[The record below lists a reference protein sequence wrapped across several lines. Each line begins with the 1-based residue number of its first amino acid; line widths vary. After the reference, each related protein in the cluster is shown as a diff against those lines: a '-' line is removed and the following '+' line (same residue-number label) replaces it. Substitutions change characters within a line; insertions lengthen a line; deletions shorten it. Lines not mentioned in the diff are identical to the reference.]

1 MTSTNKLATLAL
13 AVVASGMAIAP
24 SWAQNPNYEN
34 GDLVLFFQNPGG
46 TTGADQLLF
55 VRLGNTALNFRGAGA
70 GIEPGQASFT
80 LFNIDSALDAAFGTN
95 WANEATLYAGLAG
108 VWGTAG
114 SISNTLVN
122 GDPNR
127 TVYTSRQ
134 RNEAGLGTLGLAG
147 SAAWTVST
155 DGAMTNASS
164 GIQGALATFETAGAG
179 AVAQIGTGISALDEN
194 APAGTTNFVAF
205 ANPGVQQQGTNGS
218 FGSFG
223 GVDNVEFALDL
234 YRILAKTSAPGQVPG
249 VLRSGSYEGS
259 VVLGNDGN
267 VSFIGTTVVPEP
279 SSAML
284 VAGVLGA
291 AGLVRRRRA

>member
-1 MTSTNKLATLAL
+1 MTCKNKLATLAL
-13 AVVASGMAIAP
+13 AAVASGMAIAP
-24 SWAQNPNYEN
+24 AWAQNPDYEN

-55 VRLGNTALNFRGAGA
+55 ISLGNTALDFRGAGA
-70 GIEPGQASFT
+70 GIEAGQLS
-80 LFNIDSALDAAFGTN
+80 LSLLNIDAQLDLAFGSN
-95 WANEATLYAGLAG
+95 WANETTLYAGLAG

-114 SISNTLVN
+114 TTSTAVVN

-134 RNEAGLGTLGLAG
+134 RNAAGLGTLGLAG

-164 GIQGALATFETAGAG
+164 GIQGSLAGFETLGAG
-179 AVAQIGTGISALDEN
+179 AVAQLGTDVSTLDNN
-194 APAGTTNFVAF
+194 APAGAANFTAF
-205 ANPGVQQQGTNGS
+205 TNPGVQQQGSGTS

-234 YRILAKTSAPGQVPG
+234 YRILGDTGNAGQVGG
-249 VLRSGSYEGS
+249 VLRTGSYEGS

-284 VAGVLGA
+284 LGGVLSA
-291 AGLVRRRRA
+291 AGFIRRRRP